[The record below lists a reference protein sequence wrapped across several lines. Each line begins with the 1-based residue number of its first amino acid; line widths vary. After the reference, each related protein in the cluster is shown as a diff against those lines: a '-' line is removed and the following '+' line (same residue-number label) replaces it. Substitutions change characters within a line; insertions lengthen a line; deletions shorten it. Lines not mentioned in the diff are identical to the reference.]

1 MRFRYFMKVLKLWW
15 YRGAPYRWE
24 DLFMKIEKLRYAI
37 IAALVSFFAMSLAFA
52 GEDEAATTAEEDA
65 AAMEAPAEDAAT
77 TEAAKEETVA
87 AEEAEEEAEE
97 EEEEAE

>member
-1 MRFRYFMKVLKLWW
+1 MRFRYFMNVLKLWW
-15 YRGAPYRWE
+15 YRGVPYKWE
-24 DLFMKIEKLRYAI
+24 DLLMKIEKLRHAI

-52 GEDEAATTAEEDA
+52 GEDKAATTAEEDA

>member
-1 MRFRYFMKVLKLWW
+1 MRFRYFMNVLKLWW

-52 GEDEAATTAEEDA
+52 GEEKAETTAEEDA
-65 AAMEAPAEDAAT
+65 AAIEAPAEDAAT
-77 TEAAKEETVA
+77 AEAAKEETVA
-87 AEEAEEEAEE
+87 AEEEEAEDE
-97 EEEEAE
+97 VEDAE